1 MTHRTPAV
9 CIVLAMLCFTACSVK
24 TSVES
29 EATQPTSPVAAK
41 STKAVAEQPAA
52 PIATKTPA
60 TVASE
65 PASGVKPF
73 KDEPAARALYKQ
85 MVKAMRKADSLSYVS
100 RYGMEGKDGYK
111 SGCIYRA
118 WLKKPNYF
126 RVEVGGVDGD
136 TGDAKSR
143 PIEAGGGRGVLIGD
157 GSLMWIYWPNGRYK
171 HEWEDAKDFAKTR
184 LTTYIKKSALPGG
197 HSIGHEVC
205 YLGAMSMPVI
215 DPSTFHGYTDSL
227 QEYVD
232 GITGLGSEKVG
243 DEDCDKIEVSIMK
256 HQRSWYLCL
265 SQRDHLPRKMREIV
279 RVSFDLVITED
290 WSSVIVNGEIPD
302 KMFVWRPPKD
312 WTQYKEPP
320 LEIGLL
326 KPGTKA
332 PDFNLVSA
340 DGTRIKLSDYRGKVV
355 WFYTWRAG

>member
-1 MTHRTPAV
+1 MTHRTLAS
-9 CIVLAMLCFTACSVK
+9 CIVLAALCFTACSEQK
-24 TSVES
+24 PAES
-29 EATQPTSPVAAK
+29 EAKKPAVPVAAK
-41 STKAVAEQPAA
+41 STKAVAKQPAREPVA
-52 PIATKTPA
+52 PSVKKAA
-60 TVASE
+60 AAVVNE
-65 PASGVKPF
+65 PAKPF
-73 KDEPAARALYKQ
+73 KDEPAARAIYKQ
-85 MVKAMRKADSLSYVS
+85 MIAAMRKADSLSYVS
-100 RYGMEGKDGYK
+100 RYGMEGKGFK
-111 SGCIYRA
+111 SECVYRA

-126 RVEVGGVDGD
+126 RVEAEPVES
-136 TGDAKSR
+136 DAAGKKPR

-171 HEWEDAKDFAKTR
+171 HEWEDAKDFEKTR

-227 QEYVD
+227 QQYLD
-232 GITGLGSEKVG
+232 GVMGLGSEKVG
-243 DEDCDKIEVSIMK
+243 GDDCDKIEVSIMK
-256 HQRSWYLCL
+256 HQRSWYLWL
-265 SQRDHLPRKMREIV
+265 SKRDHLPRKMKEIV
-279 RVSFDLVITED
+279 RVSFDLIITED

-302 KMFVWRPPKD
+302 KMFVWRPPKG

-332 PDFNLVSA
+332 PDFNLASA
-340 DGTRIKLSDYRGKVV
+340 DGGRIKLSDYRGKVV
-355 WFYTWRAG
+355 WFYVWRAG